1 VVTRFGRLAPVLLAG
16 ALAAPPA
23 VAAHGTPVQGLDGS
37 PVEALAVPSSARA
50 VVLLFLSVECPVS
63 NRYAPELRRLRDHF
77 TRRGMVFRHVY
88 PNPRE
93 SAQAIRAHAGA
104 YGLLAEPIRDP
115 AHSLVRKAGVTT
127 TPEAAVFDA
136 AGRRVYKGRLDD
148 RFVSLGVMRAAPIR
162 RELEAALEAVIA
174 GATPEPPMGPAVGCF
189 IADFVPATP
198 AAVGAGQ

>member
-23 VAAHGTPVQGLDGS
+23 YSADGQTHVQGLDGS
-37 PVEALAVPSSARA
+37 PVEALAVPPSARG
-50 VVLLFLSVECPVS
+50 VVLLFLSVDCPVS

-77 TRRGMVFRHVY
+77 TQRGFVFRHVY

-93 SAQAIRAHAGA
+93 SARAIRVHAGA

-115 AHSLVRKAGVTT
+115 AHSLVRRAGVTT

-148 RFVSLGVMRAAPIR
+148 RFVSLGVMRAVPIR
-162 RELEAALEAVIA
+162 RELEAALEAVVA
-174 GATPEPPMGPAVGCF
+174 GATPEPPTGPAVGCF
-189 IADFVPATP
+189 IADFVP
-198 AAVGAGQ
+198 